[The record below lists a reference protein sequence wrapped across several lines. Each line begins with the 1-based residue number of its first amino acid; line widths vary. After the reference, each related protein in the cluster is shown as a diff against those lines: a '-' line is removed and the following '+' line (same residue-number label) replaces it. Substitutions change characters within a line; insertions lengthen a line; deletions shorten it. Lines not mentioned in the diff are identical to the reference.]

1 MLSALLCRLPPWFPD
16 AAGAALVAL
25 AGALR

>member
-1 MLSALLCRLPPWFPD
+1 MLPAVLCRLPPWFPD

-25 AGALR
+25 LGALR